1 MAATYNTLYLDA
13 RRALKAAGSDNAQ
26 LEAQEL
32 LSFAAKKNRQE
43 LFRDM
48 ALYASPTVAEQFE
61 ALMKRR
67 LAGEP
72 VAYLVGEWDFY
83 GLSLDISPDVLVPR
97 DDTEILARQAIGRVQ
112 GYSGEVRVL
121 DLCAGSGCVGL
132 AVAANA
138 PQCRVLLGEISE
150 PAARVC
156 RQNVRR
162 CGLTGRVSVMTL
174 DAMAPPPRV
183 IGEFQCI
190 ACNPPYIPRAD
201 IETLERSVK
210 DFEPY
215 LALCGGED
223 GLDFYRAIARRW
235 KTALAESG
243 RIYFEVGIGQADAVL
258 RLMRSEG
265 FGDLE
270 ILPDTQGIGR
280 VVYGTVLE
288 EARK

>member
-32 LSFAAKKNRQE
+32 LSFAAKKTKQE

-132 AVAANA
+132 AIAKNCPDAK
-138 PQCRVLLGEISE
+138 VLLGDISE
-150 PAARVC
+150 GALRIC
-156 RQNVRR
+156 RQNTRR
-162 CGLTGRVSVMTL
+162 NGLTAQVSSCQV
-174 DAMAPPPRV
+174 DALEKPSAALWDFDV
-183 IGEFQCI
+183 I
-190 ACNPPYIPRAD
+190 AANPPYIPTGDLDA
-201 IETLERSVK
+201 LEVAK
-210 DFEPY
+210 FEPR
-215 LALCGGED
+215 LALDGGAD
-223 GLDFYRAIARRW
+223 GLDFYRAITEKWVSTLRPGGW
-235 KTALAESG
+235 LLC
-243 RIYFEVGIGQADAVL
+243 EVGIGQVGKVEELFARCGL
-258 RLMRSEG
+258 REIQSYQDT
-265 FGDLE
+265 GD
-270 ILPDTQGIGR
+270 IWR
-280 VVYGTVLE
+280 VVEGRLE
-288 EARK
+288 R

>member
-1 MAATYNTLYLDA
+1 MVMAATYNNLYLDA

-48 ALYASPTVAEQFE
+48 ALYASPAVAEQFE

-132 AVAANA
+132 AIAKNCPDAK
-138 PQCRVLLGEISE
+138 VLLGDISE
-150 PAARVC
+150 GALRIC
-156 RQNVRR
+156 RQNTRR
-162 CGLTGRVSVMTL
+162 NGLTAQVSSCQV
-174 DAMAPPPRV
+174 DALEKPSAALWDFDV
-183 IGEFQCI
+183 I
-190 ACNPPYIPRAD
+190 ASNPPYIPTGD
-201 IETLERSVK
+201 LDGLEVAK
-210 DFEPY
+210 FEPR
-215 LALCGGED
+215 LALDGGTD
-223 GLDFYRAIARRW
+223 GLDFYRAITEKWVSTLRPGGW
-235 KTALAESG
+235 LLC
-243 RIYFEVGIGQADAVL
+243 EVGIGQVGKVEELFARCGL
-258 RLMRSEG
+258 REIQSYQDT
-265 FGDLE
+265 GD
-270 ILPDTQGIGR
+270 IWR
-280 VVYGTVLE
+280 VVEGRLE
-288 EARK
+288 R

>member
-32 LSFAAKKNRQE
+32 LSFAAKKTKQE

-132 AVAANA
+132 AIAKNCPDAK
-138 PQCRVLLGEISE
+138 VLLGDISE
-150 PAARVC
+150 GALRLC
-156 RQNVRR
+156 RQNTRR
-162 CGLTGRVSVMTL
+162 NGLTAQVSSCQV
-174 DAMAPPPRV
+174 DALEKPSAALWDFDV
-183 IGEFQCI
+183 I
-190 ACNPPYIPRAD
+190 AANPPYIPTGDLDA
-201 IETLERSVK
+201 LEVAK
-210 DFEPY
+210 FEPR
-215 LALCGGED
+215 LALDGGAD
-223 GLDFYRAIARRW
+223 GLDFYRAITEKWVSTLRPGGW
-235 KTALAESG
+235 LLC
-243 RIYFEVGIGQADAVL
+243 EVGIGQVGKVEELFARCGL
-258 RLMRSEG
+258 REIQSYQDT
-265 FGDLE
+265 GD
-270 ILPDTQGIGR
+270 IWR
-280 VVYGTVLE
+280 VVEGRLE
-288 EARK
+288 R

>member
-1 MAATYNTLYLDA
+1 MVMAATYNNLYLDA

-48 ALYASPTVAEQFE
+48 ALYASPAVAEQFE

-97 DDTEILARQAIGRVQ
+97 DDTEILARQAIERVQ

-132 AVAANA
+132 AIAKNCPDAK
-138 PQCRVLLGEISE
+138 VLLGDISE
-150 PAARVC
+150 GALRIC
-156 RQNVRR
+156 RQNTRR
-162 CGLTGRVSVMTL
+162 NGLTAQVSSCQV
-174 DAMAPPPRV
+174 DALEKPSAALWDFDV
-183 IGEFQCI
+183 I
-190 ACNPPYIPRAD
+190 AANPPYIPTGD
-201 IETLERSVK
+201 LDGLEVAK
-210 DFEPY
+210 FEPR
-215 LALCGGED
+215 LALDGGTD
-223 GLDFYRAIARRW
+223 GLDFYRAITEKWVSTLRPGGW
-235 KTALAESG
+235 LLC
-243 RIYFEVGIGQADAVL
+243 EVGIGQVGKVEELFARCGL
-258 RLMRSEG
+258 REIQSYQDT
-265 FGDLE
+265 GD
-270 ILPDTQGIGR
+270 IWR
-280 VVYGTVLE
+280 VVEGRLE
-288 EARK
+288 R

>member
-1 MAATYNTLYLDA
+1 MVMAATYNNLYLDA

-48 ALYASPTVAEQFE
+48 ALYASPAVAEQFE

-132 AVAANA
+132 AIAKNCPDAK
-138 PQCRVLLGEISE
+138 VLLGDISE
-150 PAARVC
+150 GALRIC
-156 RQNVRR
+156 RQNTRR
-162 CGLTGRVSVMTL
+162 NGLTAQVSSCQV
-174 DAMAPPPRV
+174 DALEKPSAALWDFDV
-183 IGEFQCI
+183 I
-190 ACNPPYIPRAD
+190 AANPPYIPTGD
-201 IETLERSVK
+201 LDGLEVAK
-210 DFEPY
+210 FEPR
-215 LALCGGED
+215 LALDGGTD
-223 GLDFYRAIARRW
+223 GLDFYRAITEKWVSTLRPGGW
-235 KTALAESG
+235 LLC
-243 RIYFEVGIGQADAVL
+243 EVGIGQVGKVEELFARCGL
-258 RLMRSEG
+258 REIQSYQDT
-265 FGDLE
+265 GD
-270 ILPDTQGIGR
+270 IWR
-280 VVYGTVLE
+280 VVEGRLE
-288 EARK
+288 R

>member
-48 ALYASPTVAEQFE
+48 ALYASPAVAEQFE

-132 AVAANA
+132 AIAKNCPDAK
-138 PQCRVLLGEISE
+138 VLLGDISE
-150 PAARVC
+150 GALRIC
-156 RQNVRR
+156 RQNTRR
-162 CGLTGRVSVMTL
+162 NGLTAQVSSCQV
-174 DAMAPPPRV
+174 DALEKPSAALWDFDV
-183 IGEFQCI
+183 I
-190 ACNPPYIPRAD
+190 AANPPYIPTGDLDA
-201 IETLERSVK
+201 LEVAK
-210 DFEPY
+210 FEPR
-215 LALCGGED
+215 LALDGGAD
-223 GLDFYRAIARRW
+223 GLDFYRAITEKWVSTLRPGGW
-235 KTALAESG
+235 LLC
-243 RIYFEVGIGQADAVL
+243 EVGIGQVGKVEELFARCGL
-258 RLMRSEG
+258 REIQSYQDT
-265 FGDLE
+265 GD
-270 ILPDTQGIGR
+270 IWR
-280 VVYGTVLE
+280 VVEGRLE
-288 EARK
+288 R

>member
-48 ALYASPTVAEQFE
+48 ALYASPTVADQFE

-132 AVAANA
+132 AIAKNCPDAK
-138 PQCRVLLGEISE
+138 VLLGDISE
-150 PAARVC
+150 GALRLC
-156 RQNVRR
+156 RQNTRR
-162 CGLTGRVSVMTL
+162 NGLTAQVSSCQV
-174 DAMAPPPRV
+174 DALEKPSAALWDFDV
-183 IGEFQCI
+183 I
-190 ACNPPYIPRAD
+190 AANPPYIPTGDLDA
-201 IETLERSVK
+201 LEVAK
-210 DFEPY
+210 FEPR
-215 LALCGGED
+215 LALDGGAD
-223 GLDFYRAIARRW
+223 GLDFYRAITEKWVSTLRPGGW
-235 KTALAESG
+235 LLC
-243 RIYFEVGIGQADAVL
+243 EVGIGQVGKVEELFARCGL
-258 RLMRSEG
+258 REIQSYQDT
-265 FGDLE
+265 GD
-270 ILPDTQGIGR
+270 IWR
-280 VVYGTVLE
+280 VVEGRLE
-288 EARK
+288 R

>member
-1 MAATYNTLYLDA
+1 MVMAATYNNLYLDA

-48 ALYASPTVAEQFE
+48 ALYASPAVAEQFE

-97 DDTEILARQAIGRVQ
+97 DDTEILARQAIERVQ

-132 AVAANA
+132 AIAKNCPDAK
-138 PQCRVLLGEISE
+138 VLLGDISE
-150 PAARVC
+150 GALRIC
-156 RQNVRR
+156 RQNTRR
-162 CGLTGRVSVMTL
+162 NGLTAQVSSCQV
-174 DAMAPPPRV
+174 DALEKPSAALWDFDV
-183 IGEFQCI
+183 I
-190 ACNPPYIPRAD
+190 AANPPYIPTGDLDR
-201 IETLERSVK
+201 LEVAK
-210 DFEPY
+210 FEPR
-215 LALCGGED
+215 LALDGGTD
-223 GLDFYRAIARRW
+223 GLDFYRAITEKWVSTLRPGGW
-235 KTALAESG
+235 LLC
-243 RIYFEVGIGQADAVL
+243 EVGIGQVGKVEELFARCGL
-258 RLMRSEG
+258 REIQSYQDT
-265 FGDLE
+265 GD
-270 ILPDTQGIGR
+270 IWR
-280 VVYGTVLE
+280 VVEGRLE
-288 EARK
+288 R

>member
-1 MAATYNTLYLDA
+1 MAATYNNLYLDA

-48 ALYASPTVAEQFE
+48 ALYASPAVAEQFE

-132 AVAANA
+132 AIAKNCPDAK
-138 PQCRVLLGEISE
+138 VLLGDISE
-150 PAARVC
+150 GALRIC
-156 RQNVRR
+156 RQNTRR
-162 CGLTGRVSVMTL
+162 NGLTAQVSSCQV
-174 DAMAPPPRV
+174 DALEKPSAALWDFDV
-183 IGEFQCI
+183 I
-190 ACNPPYIPRAD
+190 ASNPPYIPTGD
-201 IETLERSVK
+201 LDGLEVAK
-210 DFEPY
+210 FEPR
-215 LALCGGED
+215 LALDGGTD
-223 GLDFYRAIARRW
+223 GLDFYRAITEKWVSTLRPGGW
-235 KTALAESG
+235 LLC
-243 RIYFEVGIGQADAVL
+243 EVGIGQVGKVEELFARCGL
-258 RLMRSEG
+258 REIQSYQDT
-265 FGDLE
+265 GD
-270 ILPDTQGIGR
+270 IWR
-280 VVYGTVLE
+280 VVEGRLE
-288 EARK
+288 R